1 MFPDAGWRD
10 AKPARAGLLWAGKT
24 LARSASITAK
34 YMPADPQ
41 AKGAVFL
48 SYASQD
54 AVAAKRIC
62 EALRA
67 VGVEVWFD
75 QSELVGGD
83 QWDAK
88 IRKQIKDCALF
99 VPIISAATQARREGY
114 FRLEWRL
121 AVERMQHMD
130 DDLPFL
136 LPVVIDDTTDA
147 GAFVPDKF
155 RAVQWTRLSVKDT
168 PESLAARVG
177 KLLGG
182 GPPEVSEKRMKDR
195 AGQAKQRTGYAPWMR
210 NLGMIAGLTIALVY
224 ALRPMWQS
232 ARRSEPKPVAV
243 APVAVPISEA
253 RELVAKAR
261 RLFFQLDE
269 TKDDLK
275 LAEELL
281 KQAITKDRS
290 DAEVWAAYAQLHQ
303 RFRVRGWDLSDERR
317 EQAREATQLALRLDP
332 QSFEARFAQATGL
345 MIGGVR
351 EMAEKEAALRALL
364 RERPSDQRVLRAL
377 GALLRNVPDRHEEAN
392 RIYEQSAALPGGDPL
407 ALFDKAMNLWFDG
420 RASEAE
426 RALGAAIAQRSFAGA
441 RLMELFFALSL
452 RGDRDRAYALL
463 QGISQSEMED
473 TRACIF
479 AYLVHRY
486 RDEPDLALAAV
497 RSSPRDWLDDY
508 WYHGPRD
515 LLAGDALF
523 QAGRPDAAAVEWRAA
538 LKVTEARLATRPN
551 DLTAL
556 GSRLTLFALLGD
568 TAEARKLLPTVRQMV
583 RADQSG
589 VLVPVWFSRAYLA
602 LGERTEA
609 MRQIA
614 VLLSS
619 KLHAVYLTAADL
631 RFNPIWAP
639 LRGDLEFAR
648 LIAEADRVEQADDA
662 AAPIPR
668 STAAAPLADEK
679 SVAVLAFANLSDDKG
694 NEYFSDGI
702 SEELL
707 NVLAKVPGLKVTAR
721 TSSFHFKGKDTAIKE
736 IARQLGVAYVVE
748 GSVRKQG
755 DKVRIT
761 AQLIKA
767 ADGFH
772 VWSDTFTRDLK
783 DIFAVQ
789 DEIAGLIAKSL
800 QLRLAAGAKASVNP
814 EAFELYMQARQAI
827 NRRDTAGFARAEEL
841 LTRAIELE
849 PGLARAHAAMADVWT
864 LSTIMRRESGFF
876 GQRNS
881 PVFAPIERAIDRALA
896 FDPDSAE
903 ARTSLG
909 FVRLLQWKPAEA
921 EHELRRAV
929 ALNPNYTLGHHW
941 LGACLTTMG
950 EVDEG
955 VAEYQRA
962 VELDPFSFR
971 ILDNY
976 GSALNTA
983 GRSEEALLVI
993 NRSLE
998 LQPKSEQTLQ
1008 NKIRTLLALNR
1019 LAEAETIIQ
1028 MLPENEA
1035 RQYLA
1040 RLGHKAEAEAALAK
1054 VSGRDR
1060 IDLLLAYDRIDEWLD
1075 AVSPSDIY
1083 IFTIRGMF
1091 SSPEL
1096 DAFRH
1101 DPRFQKLIA
1110 TLGITEAHARVQA
1123 WRAAH
1128 PPEKPAVK

>member
-1 MFPDAGWRD
+1 MNATEN
-10 AKPARAGLLWAGKT
+10 K
-24 LARSASITAK
+24 
-34 YMPADPQ
+34 
-41 AKGAVFL
+41 AVFL

-54 AVAAKRIC
+54 AETAKRIC
-62 EALRA
+62 DALRA
-67 VGVEVWFD
+67 AGVEVWFD

-83 QWDAK
+83 AWDQK
-88 IRKQIKDCALF
+88 IRKQIKDCALLI
-99 VPIISAATQARREGY
+99 PIISANTQSRTEGY

-121 AVERMQHMD
+121 ADQRTHLMAKGRA
-130 DDLPFL
+130 FL
-136 LPVVIDDTTDA
+136 LPVVIDDTRDA
-147 GAFVPDKF
+147 EAHVPDSF
-155 RAVQWTRLSVKDT
+155 TEVQWTRLPGGETGVAFAQRVK
-168 PESLAARVG
+168 
-177 KLLGG
+177 KLLDGSEMEAG
-182 GPPEVSEKRMKDR
+182 CPRPTERGEVAVPPGK
-195 AGQAKQRTGYAPWMR
+195 AKPAWLGYAW
-210 NLGMIAGLTIALVY
+210 AGIGIIFALVY

-303 RFRVRGWDLSDERR
+303 RFRGRGWDLSDERR

-332 QSFEARFAQATGL
+332 QSFEARFAQAAGL

-407 ALFDKAMNLWFDG
+407 ALYDKAMNLWFDG

-486 RDEPDLALAAV
+486 RNEPDLALAAI
-497 RSSPRDWLDDY
+497 RASPRDWLDDFSY
-508 WYHGPRD
+508 RGPRD
-515 LLAGDALF
+515 LLVGDALV

-538 LKVTEARLATRPN
+538 LKVTEARLATSPN

-668 STAAAPLADEK
+668 STAAAPLADDK

-707 NVLAKVPGLKVTAR
+707 NVLAKIPGLKVSAR
-721 TSSFHFKGKDTAIKE
+721 TSAFYFKGKEVPVPE

-748 GSVRKQG
+748 GSVRKSG

-789 DEIAGLIAKSL
+789 DEIAGLIAQNLSLKLGITASAASAVNPAAYQHMLQARFFSRKEDNEGWRKSIEECRAAL
-800 QLRLAAGAKASVNP
+800 ALDPDYALAAAEMARSYIFLCRFGGISLSEGFRAARPAAERALALNPELPEANNAMGWVLRTADWDWHRADAAFRRAYELAPRSADMIRDYAVIRNNQGFFAEAIELGRLAVKLDPLNASTHCYASLFLAWFDGHLDEAVTEMQRGLALAP
-814 EAFELYMQARQAI
+814 EAVEWHSILARSLILQGRLPEAAA
-827 NRRDTAGFARAEEL
+827 TAEREPSERYRLFARALVLSAQKNHPAAEQARSEL
-841 LTRAIELE
+841 IEKHGETMSFHIAEIFALSGEDDRAFEWLE
-849 PGLARAHAAMADVWT
+849 RARIRGDTPMAWILGTPTLRPLLRDPRWTALIAKLGLAT
-864 LSTIMRRESGFF
+864 
-876 GQRNS
+876 
-881 PVFAPIERAIDRALA
+881 
-896 FDPDSAE
+896 
-903 ARTSLG
+903 
-909 FVRLLQWKPAEA
+909 
-921 EHELRRAV
+921 
-929 ALNPNYTLGHHW
+929 NPG
-941 LGACLTTMG
+941 
-950 EVDEG
+950 
-955 VAEYQRA
+955 
-962 VELDPFSFR
+962 
-971 ILDNY
+971 
-976 GSALNTA
+976 
-983 GRSEEALLVI
+983 
-993 NRSLE
+993 
-998 LQPKSEQTLQ
+998 K
-1008 NKIRTLLALNR
+1008 
-1019 LAEAETIIQ
+1019 
-1028 MLPENEA
+1028 
-1035 RQYLA
+1035 
-1040 RLGHKAEAEAALAK
+1040 
-1054 VSGRDR
+1054 
-1060 IDLLLAYDRIDEWLD
+1060 
-1075 AVSPSDIY
+1075 
-1083 IFTIRGMF
+1083 
-1091 SSPEL
+1091 
-1096 DAFRH
+1096 
-1101 DPRFQKLIA
+1101 
-1110 TLGITEAHARVQA
+1110 
-1123 WRAAH
+1123 
-1128 PPEKPAVK
+1128 

>member
-1 MFPDAGWRD
+1 MNDVG
-10 AKPARAGLLWAGKT
+10 
-24 LARSASITAK
+24 
-34 YMPADPQ
+34 Q
-41 AKGAVFL
+41 AVFL

-54 AVAAKRIC
+54 AEAAKRIAD
-62 EALRA
+62 ALRA
-67 VGVEVWFD
+67 AGVEVWFD
-75 QSELVGGD
+75 QNELVGGD
-83 QWDAK
+83 AWDQK
-88 IRKQIKDCALF
+88 IRNQIKACALF
-99 VPIISAATQARREGY
+99 VPIISASTQARREGY

-136 LPVVIDDTTDA
+136 LPVVIDETTDA

-224 ALRPMWQS
+224 AFRPLWQP
-232 ARRSEPKPVAV
+232 AHRSEPKPVAV
-243 APVAVPISEA
+243 APATVPISEA

-275 LAEELL
+275 LAEDLL
-281 KQAITKDRS
+281 KQAIAKNRG
-290 DAEVWAAYAQLHQ
+290 DAEVWAAYAQVHQ

-332 QSFEARFAQATGL
+332 QSFEARFAQASAP

-351 EMAEKEAALRALL
+351 EVAEKEAALRALL

-377 GALLRNVPDRHEEAN
+377 GSLLRNVPERHEEAN
-392 RIYEQSAALPGGDPL
+392 RIFEQSAALPGGDPL
-407 ALFDKAMNLWFDG
+407 ALYDKAMNLWFDG

-426 RALGAAIAQRSFAGA
+426 RTLGAAIAQRSYAGA
-441 RLMELFFALSL
+441 RLMELFFALTL

-463 QGISQSEMED
+463 QDISQSEMED
-473 TRACIF
+473 ARACIF
-479 AYLVHRY
+479 AYLVYRY

-538 LKVTEARLATRPN
+538 LKVTEARLSTSPN
-551 DLTAL
+551 NLTAL
-556 GSRLTLFALLGD
+556 GSRLTLLALLGE

-589 VLVPVWFSRAYLA
+589 VLVPVWFSRACLA
-602 LGERTEA
+602 LGERTETL
-609 MRQIA
+609 RQIA

-662 AAPIPR
+662 TAPIPR
-668 STAAAPLADEK
+668 STAATPLADAK

-707 NVLAKVPGLKVTAR
+707 NVLAKIPGLKVTAR
-721 TSSFHFKGKDTAIKE
+721 TSAFYFKGKEVPIPE
-736 IARQLGVAYVVE
+736 IAKQLGVAYVVE
-748 GSVRKQG
+748 GSVRKAG

-772 VWSDTFTRDLK
+772 VWSATFTRDLK
-783 DIFAVQ
+783 DVFAVQ
-789 DEIAGLIAKSL
+789 EEIAGLIATNLSL
-800 QLRLAAGAKASVNP
+800 KLGTASPAAAIDPDTYGLYLAARQILDLRTLESFDRA
-814 EAFELYMQARQAI
+814 EALFTQVIERAPKFARGYA
-827 NRRDTAGFARAEEL
+827 ARAETLYLRAGFKRETGLWTQRDLPVFASLAKDLESALQLEPNLPEAVAVRGL
-841 LTRAIELE
+841 LNGSRWRVEESIRDFRRAIELN
-849 PGLARAHAAMADVWT
+849 PNYALARLWLGIRWWAEGRV
-864 LSTIMRRESGFF
+864 
-876 GQRNS
+876 
-881 PVFAPIERAIDRALA
+881 P
-896 FDPDSAE
+896 E
-903 ARTSLG
+903 ART
-909 FVRLLQWKPAEA
+909 EM
-921 EHELRRAV
+921 RRA
-929 ALNPNYTLGHHW
+929 A
-941 LGACLTTMG
+941 
-950 EVDEG
+950 
-955 VAEYQRA
+955 
-962 VELDPFSFR
+962 ELDPMSASIASACSAFLHDTGYAAESLEHARRAMALQPDGQRPKMVLAHALALNGRMEEALALARKELSGSDPWQPSRYFR
-971 ILDNY
+971 IL
-976 GSALNTA
+976 AMA
-983 GRSEEALLVI
+983 GFREEAERIYREKGRGYDV
-993 NRSLE
+993 
-998 LQPKSEQTLQ
+998 
-1008 NKIRTLLALNR
+1008 
-1019 LAEAETIIQ
+1019 Q
-1028 MLPENEA
+1028 M
-1035 RQYLA
+1035 
-1040 RLGHKAEAEAALAK
+1040 KAAALAAL
-1054 VSGRDR
+1054 GRWPEFFETWQVESVNSQAPFP
-1060 IDLLLAYDRIDEWLD
+1060 LYDPLYDPVRK
-1075 AVSPSDIY
+1075 
-1083 IFTIRGMF
+1083 
-1091 SSPEL
+1091 
-1096 DAFRH
+1096 
-1101 DPRFQKLIA
+1101 DPRFLAVLNQIG
-1110 TLGITEAHARVQA
+1110 LGAAHERAQA

-1128 PPEKPAVK
+1128 PPEKPEVKK